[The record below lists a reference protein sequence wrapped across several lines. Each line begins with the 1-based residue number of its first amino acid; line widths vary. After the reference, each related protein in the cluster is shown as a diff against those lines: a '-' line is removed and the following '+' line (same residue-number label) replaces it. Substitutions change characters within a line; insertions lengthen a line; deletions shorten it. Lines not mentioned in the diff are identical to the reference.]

1 MFELSEQKQQL
12 LRADGN
18 LLIMGGPGS
27 GKTTIALLK
36 AKQVIEEEGLED
48 EQRVLLLSFARAT
61 ITNIEQQARPLI
73 SPLTRNQ
80 RIQPTSKY
88 PCNKNL
94 NNISDNF
101 SVHSC

>member
-73 SPLTRNQ
+73 SPGSPVNTYL
-80 RIQPTSKY
+80 
-88 PCNKNL
+88 L
-94 NNISDNF
+94 
-101 SVHSC
+101 HSFIILWHSSIAN